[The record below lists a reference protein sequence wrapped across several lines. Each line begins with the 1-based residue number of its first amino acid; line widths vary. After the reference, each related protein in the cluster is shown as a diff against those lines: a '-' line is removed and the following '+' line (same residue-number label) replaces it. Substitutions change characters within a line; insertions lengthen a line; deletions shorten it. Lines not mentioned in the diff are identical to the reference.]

1 MTDESR
7 LHEAAARAARAQELL
22 DHELLAEAFES
33 LEKSYI
39 AAWRL
44 TTIDDTAG
52 REKLFVAINIVGKVR
67 DHLASVVANGR
78 LAEAELKELAQ
89 LAERKRM
96 FGIL

>member
-7 LHEAAARAARAQELL
+7 LHEATAKAARAQELL
-22 DHELLAEAFES
+22 DNEVLSEAFES
-33 LEKSYI
+33 LEKSYV
-39 AAWRL
+39 AAWRT

-52 REKLFVAINIVGKVR
+52 REKLFVAINIIAKVR

-78 LAEAELKELAQ
+78 LAEAELRELAY
-89 LAERKRM
+89 LAERKRR

>member
-7 LHEAAARAARAQELL
+7 LHEAAAKALRAQELL

-33 LEKSYI
+33 LEKGYI

-44 TTIDDTAG
+44 TTIDETAG
-52 REKLFVAINIVGKVR
+52 REKLFLAINILGKVR
-67 DHLASVVANGR
+67 DHLASVVSNGR
-78 LAEAELKELAQ
+78 LAEAELRELAQ
-89 LAERKRM
+89 VTERKRR